1 MSPGSAVLDLVVLT
15 ADKNTQL
22 GLKALLARPADL
34 RIDHVTDEVV
44 AHPRRDP
51 ALLREA
57 HQFPRV
63 FLRRARYALVVFD
76 REGCGDT
83 ASRTQLEARVEA
95 NLDANGRG
103 GRSGVVVIDPELE
116 AWIWGDF
123 PEVVTVLGW
132 EDRLTELI
140 GFLGHRGFDWR
151 RGRKPA
157 RPKEAMEAA
166 LEAVRVTRSSSLY
179 QELARRAPV
188 SHCQDPA
195 FVKLRK
201 LLREWFPR

>member
-1 MSPGSAVLDLVVLT
+1 MSPGTAVLDLVVLT

-22 GLKALLARPADL
+22 GLKALLARPEDL
-34 RIDHVTDEVV
+34 GIDPVTYEVV

-51 ALLREA
+51 AVLREA
-57 HQFPRV
+57 HQFLRV

-76 REGCGDT
+76 RDGCGDT

-95 NLDANGRG
+95 NLNANGWS
-103 GRSGVVVIDPELE
+103 GRAGAVVIDPELE
-116 AWIWGDF
+116 AWVWGDF
-123 PEVVTVLGW
+123 PEVVTLLGW
-132 EDRLTELI
+132 EDRPTELRR
-140 GFLGHRGFDWR
+140 FLSDRGLDWR

-166 LEAVRVTRSSSLY
+166 LEAARVTRSSSLY

-188 SHCQDPA
+188 NHCQDPA
-195 FVKLRK
+195 FLKLRN
-201 LLREWFPR
+201 LLRAWFPR

>member
-1 MSPGSAVLDLVVLT
+1 MSSGTAVLDLVVLT

-34 RIDHVTDEVV
+34 RIEPVTYEVV

-51 ALLREA
+51 AVLREA
-57 HQFPRV
+57 HQFLPV

-95 NLDANGRG
+95 NLNANGWS
-103 GRSGVVVIDPELE
+103 GRAGVVVIDPELE
-116 AWIWGDF
+116 AWVWGDI
-123 PEVVTVLGW
+123 PDVATVLGW
-132 EDRLTELI
+132 EGRLTELRR
-140 GFLGHRGFDWR
+140 FLGDRRLDWPA
-151 RGRKPA
+151 GRKPA
-157 RPKEAMEAA
+157 RPKEAMEAT
-166 LEAVRVTRSSSLY
+166 LEAARVTRSSSLY
-179 QELARRAPV
+179 EELARRAPV

-195 FVKLRK
+195 FLKLRD
-201 LLREWFPR
+201 LLRKWFAR